1 MMANWFVKPLFT
13 TLWVLGIAA
22 ATVAWIRSGLEFREV
37 PELLDAWLSQFGL
50 ARAAFVYI
58 LLYAVR
64 PLVLFPATVL
74 TIASGLV
81 FGPWLGILFTI
92 IGENASANVA
102 FRIARWLG
110 RNWIDQREQGRLRAW
125 DSMIRNNAT
134 TSVMLMRLLYL
145 PFDAVNYG
153 CGLTSMRQRDFFIG
167 TFVGILPG
175 LVSFVLLGGAGSAG
189 IENRPLLFGSAL
201 FFFLLGL
208 LVARLLRRVSPEED
222 AEVAPSTDE
231 AGET

>member
-1 MMANWFVKPLFT
+1 MANWFVKPLFT
-13 TLWVLGIAA
+13 IIWGLGIAA
-22 ATVAWIRSGLEFREV
+22 ATVAWIRSGLAFREV
-37 PELLDAWLSQFGL
+37 PEFLDAWLSQFGL
-50 ARAAFVYI
+50 ARAASVYI
-58 LLYAVR
+58 LLYTVR

-110 RNWIDQREQGRLRAW
+110 NHWIDRREQGRLQAW
-125 DSMIRNNAT
+125 DAMIRENGL
-134 TSVMLMRLLYL
+134 TSVLLMRLLYL

-167 TFVGILPG
+167 TFLGILPG

-189 IENRPLLFGSAL
+189 VENRTLLFGSAL
-201 FFFLLGL
+201 FFFFLGL
-208 LVARLLRRVSPEED
+208 LVARLLRRGSPEED
-222 AEVAPSTDE
+222 ANGE
-231 AGET
+231 AEEDAG

>member
-1 MMANWFVKPLFT
+1 MATRFVKSLFT
-13 TLWVLGIAA
+13 AVWFLGIAVA
-22 ATVAWIRSGLEFREV
+22 IATWIRSGLEIREV
-37 PELLDAWLSQFGL
+37 PEYLDAWLSQFGL
-50 ARAAFVYI
+50 ARAA
-58 LLYAVR
+58 LLYVLLYTVR

-92 IGENASANVA
+92 IGENASANFA

-110 RNWIDQREQGRLRAW
+110 RDWIDAREQGRLQAW
-125 DSMIRNNAT
+125 NAMIRENAI
-134 TSVMLMRLLYL
+134 TSVLLMRLLYL
-145 PFDAVNYG
+145 PFDGVNYG

-167 TFVGILPG
+167 TFFGIMPG

-189 IENRPLLFGSAL
+189 VENRRLIFGSAV

-222 AEVAPSTDE
+222 TGKSLPSNEVGGS
-231 AGET
+231 